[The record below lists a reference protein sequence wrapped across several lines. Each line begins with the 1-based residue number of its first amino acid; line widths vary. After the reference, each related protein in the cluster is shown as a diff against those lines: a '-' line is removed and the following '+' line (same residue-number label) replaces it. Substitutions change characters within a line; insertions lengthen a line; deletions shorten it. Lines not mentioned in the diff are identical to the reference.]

1 MDKTK
6 ELSYSLAEVKY
17 ILNYTDKELV
27 DKIPKKLLEFIEKN
41 YDRNYKVNI
50 DINNPLK
57 EQVISKK
64 TLGIMALIYRDY
76 LCDDKEREEYN
87 ALLEKNQREYEEKQM
102 QKYNPNDLFKNNKQQ
117 TINPV
122 KEKRNIKV
130 ENFPKAYKEVYTI
143 LQNIGKS
150 QFELVPNE
158 FINMLER
165 KMDKNYKFEV
175 NNNNFQEQEIL
186 LETKTILAYLY
197 INYWG
202 TTETK
207 EIILRKFK
215 QDVLKEE
222 KNKMQYE
229 LNNKKENKQNPELKQ
244 ETQINKKIQSKE
256 ETQIVEYKKENIFTK
271 IINKLKSFFKK

>member
-117 TINPV
+117 TINPI